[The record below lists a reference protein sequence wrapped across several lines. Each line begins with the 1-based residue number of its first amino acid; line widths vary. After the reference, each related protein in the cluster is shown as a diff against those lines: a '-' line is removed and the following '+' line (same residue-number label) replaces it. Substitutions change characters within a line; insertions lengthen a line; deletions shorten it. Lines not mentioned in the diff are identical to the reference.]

1 MTTRQP
7 ALFVSHGSPMMALEP
22 SPARDFLRGLGAEL
36 ARPDAIVMISAHYD
50 EPRVMVTSGAAP
62 PTIHDFG
69 GFPQELYRMRYP
81 APGDPVL
88 AARIGNMLTAAG
100 LPAVLDPSRGLD
112 HGAWVPLSLL
122 YPDADIPV
130 IQVSID
136 SSKPPEWHLAL
147 GAVLYPLRDQN
158 ILIIGSGSMTH
169 DLRSFFTLRP
179 DITSAPPTWVT
190 DFADW
195 VDDRLTAGDTDAVL
209 HALDR
214 APFGRKNHPTP
225 DHILPLFAAMGAGGS
240 EMHARAIHRSTTY
253 GILAMD
259 AYAFD

>member
-22 SPARDFLRGLGAEL
+22 SPARDFLAGLGAEL
-36 ARPDAIVMISAHYD
+36 VRPDAIVMISAHYD
-50 EPRVMVTSGAAP
+50 EPRVTITSGAAP

-69 GFPQELYRMRYP
+69 GFADELYRMRYP

-88 AARIGNMLTAAG
+88 ATRIAG
-100 LPAVLDPSRGLD
+100 LLGANGIPAVLDPSRGFD
-112 HGAWVPLSLL
+112 HGAWVPLTLL

-136 SSKPPEWHLAL
+136 SGKSPEWHAAL
-147 GAVLYPLRDQN
+147 GAALAPLRDEN
-158 ILIIGSGSMTH
+158 VLIIGSGSMTH

-179 DITSAPPTWVT
+179 EITSAAPDWVVA
-190 DFADW
+190 FADW
-195 VDDRLTAGDTDAVL
+195 IDDRLTAGDMDAVL
-209 HALDR
+209 HAVER

-225 DHILPLFAAMGAGGS
+225 DHILPLFAAMGAGS
-240 EMHARAIHRSTTY
+240 TPMKARAIHRSTTY

>member
-1 MTTRQP
+1 MTRQP
-7 ALFVSHGSPMMALEP
+7 ALFISHGSPMMALEP
-22 SPARDFLRGLGAEL
+22 SPARDFLSGLGAEL
-36 ARPDAIVMISAHYD
+36 ARPDAIVVLSAHYD
-50 EPRVMVTSGAAP
+50 EPRVMVTSGAVL

-69 GFPQELYRMRYP
+69 GFPEELFRMQYP
-81 APGDPVL
+81 APGDPAL
-88 AARIGNMLTAAG
+88 AARIGDMLAAAG
-100 LPAVLDPSRGLD
+100 MPAVLDPSRGLD

-136 SSKPPEWHLAL
+136 SNKPPEWHAAL
-147 GAVLYPLRDQN
+147 GRALAPLRDEN

-169 DLRSFFTLRP
+169 DLRSFFGGRP
-179 DITSAPPTWVT
+179 AIDSASPDWVVA
-190 DFADW
+190 FADW
-195 VDDRLTAGDTDAVL
+195 IEDRLTAGDADAVL
-209 HALDR
+209 HAVDR

-225 DHILPLFAAMGAGGS
+225 DHILPLFAAMGAGGAP
-240 EMHARAIHRSTTY
+240 MHPRAIHRSTTY

>member
-1 MTTRQP
+1 MARQP

-22 SPARDFLRGLGAEL
+22 SPARDFLRGFGAEL
-36 ARPDAIVMISAHYD
+36 VRPDAIVMVSAHYD
-50 EPRVMVTSGAAP
+50 EPRVMITSGAAP

-69 GFPQELYRMRYP
+69 GFPEELYRMRYP
-81 APGDPVL
+81 APGDPAL
-88 AARIGNMLTAAG
+88 AARIGGMLAAAG
-100 LPAVLDPSRGLD
+100 MPAVLDPSRGLD
-112 HGAWVPLSLL
+112 HGAWVPLTLL
-122 YPDADIPV
+122 YPDADVPV

-136 SSKPPEWHLAL
+136 SNKPPEWHAAL
-147 GAVLYPLRDQN
+147 GAALAPLRDEN

-179 DITSAPPTWVT
+179 SITSAPPEWVT

-195 VDDRLTAGDTDAVL
+195 IDDRLTAGDADAVL

-225 DHILPLFAAMGAGGS
+225 DHILPLFAAMGAGS
-240 EMHARAIHRSTTY
+240 TPMQARAIHRSTTY